1 MEVRIALGIPKRRVA
16 RRLSI
21 VIIQLCVLLLPLE
34 AQADAF
40 VACWVTKTIV
50 PGIGI
55 ERQITHCRLADGRL
69 VEFADDSEVPVRL
82 YPMMG
87 SVGGSACW
95 YYTSQPNNEWILI
108 QVYPTGDA
116 DIARN
121 AGPGEWVP
129 VGLYSRCNSEPD
141 PEHPYRVAWEY
152 VTEYIHPPPTPDLD
166 PLPGFGVTGLETR
179 LTVTVPEPHHAI
191 LDDGALVLEVEIE
204 VTEVIVHWG
213 DGTITSYRPDGTSL
227 DTPDGMARH
236 TYERKDAATELAVAY
251 GWNARWRLVG
261 GSWDVLD
268 VPDTI
273 TTVGYPVTEI
283 VSVLGS

>member
-1 MEVRIALGIPKRRVA
+1 MRRGF
-16 RRLSI
+16 
-21 VIIQLCVLLLPLE
+21 VLVLVFLMGLTL
-34 AQADAF
+34 QAYAAEF
-40 VACWVTKTIV
+40 VACWRETTTDPWSGLIV
-50 PGIGI
+50 PVT
-55 ERQITHCRLADGRL
+55 RCRLADGQI
-69 VEFADDSEVPVRL
+69 VEYDSDSEVPVRL

-87 SVGGSACW
+87 SVDGSACW

-141 PEHPYRVAWEY
+141 PEHPYREAWEY

-166 PLPGFGVTGLETR
+166 PRPGFGVTGLETR
-179 LTVTVPEPHHAI
+179 LTVTVPEPHQAI
-191 LDDGALVLEVEIE
+191 LDGGALVLEVEIE
-204 VTEVIVHWG
+204 VREVIVHWG
-213 DGTITSYRPDGTSL
+213 DGTITSHRPDGISL